1 MEQLNTSLLVAVF
14 SGIIYLIFKNN
25 TPRTV
30 KSGTTQAIMCD
41 SSALID
47 GRVVEVAKAGF
58 LNGTVVIPSSVLRE
72 MQYLADNSDHDKR
85 MRARHGLDVVHELQA
100 MKNIDVQVLD
110 DGKLSDGGVDERLIE
125 LSKAHKARLLTLD
138 FNLNK
143 VAQAEG
149 VECLNVNELAQSLRM
164 SYLPG
169 EKRSIMLVQKG
180 QDNSQAVGYLEDG
193 TMVVVENAG
202 KDIGGEVEVE
212 FTRALQTQAGK
223 MLFAKKTSHTH
234 RATSAKNPLATRP
247 KPAKPPRPPKPQQT
261 HPRAQQQPSRS
272 PHQKTSRRRSPEDS
286 LVELANRK

>member
-1 MEQLNTSLLVAVF
+1 MEIISLVLSVATL
-14 SGIIYLIFKNN
+14 SSILYLITKQNS
-25 TPRTV
+25 PRV
-30 KSGTTQAIMCD
+30 KQGLAQSIMCD

-47 GRVVEVAKAGF
+47 GRIIEVAKAGF
-58 LNGTVVIPSSVLRE
+58 LSGVVVIPSSVLRE

-100 MKNIDVQVLD
+100 MKNIEVQVLD

-125 LSKAHKARLLTLD
+125 LSKAHNARLLTLD

-149 VECLNVNELAQSLRM
+149 VICLNINELAQSLRM

-169 EKRSIMLVQKG
+169 EKRSISLVQKG

-193 TMVVVENAG
+193 TMVVVEQAA
-202 KDIGGEVEVE
+202 KDIGSQVEVE

-223 MLFAKKTSHTH
+223 MLFAKKVGHISRPNTPKSHV
-234 RATSAKNPLATRP
+234 SP
-247 KPAKPPRPPKPQQT
+247 KPHRPHPKTAKVVNQPRPQT
-261 HPRAQQQPSRS
+261 QRPR
-272 PHQKTSRRRSPEDS
+272 KRSPEDS
-286 LVELANRK
+286 LVELANK

>member
-1 MEQLNTSLLVAVF
+1 MEQLNLLLLAAILGGTV
-14 SGIIYLIFKNN
+14 YLILKNN
-25 TPRTV
+25 VPRTI
-30 KSGTTQAIMCD
+30 KPGSSQSIMCD

-58 LNGTVVIPSSVLRE
+58 LSGVIVIPSSVLRE

-110 DGKLSDGGVDERLIE
+110 DGKLSEGGVDERLIE
-125 LSKAHKARLLTLD
+125 LSKMHNARLLTLD

-169 EKRSIMLVQKG
+169 EKRPLTLVQKG

-193 TMVVVENAG
+193 TMVVVEQAS
-202 KDIGGEVEVE
+202 KDIGKEVEVE

-223 MLFAKKTSHTH
+223 MLFAKKTSHAH
-234 RATSAKNPLATRP
+234 RSATGKTTATPRP
-247 KPAKPPRPPKPQQT
+247 QPAKTPRPAKS
-261 HPRAQQQPSRS
+261 HPAPPSQPQQQPPRSRS
-272 PHQKTSRRRSPEDS
+272 KQSRRRSPEDS
-286 LVELANRK
+286 LVELANK